1 MAFGTMH
8 SSSSI
13 EMIPRGWNE
22 NNYFCLEFFFYY
34 LLDELDASLQIETE
48 VNECPSDTLTLVL
61 FLFEDEHVVIE
72 ELLQT
77 LVDEVNPQLL
87 ERVQVENLESGNIEH
102 TDEEA
107 TLNGLGVEG
116 LVATRISSLH
126 FLNYFFKSPLN
137 EPFEHA
143 GVDGLGQTGDSPA
156 DLLQVLTLVDPLGT
170 DTDTRLGQSLK

>member
-1 MAFGTMH
+1 ML
-8 SSSSI
+8 
-13 EMIPRGWNE
+13 RG
-22 NNYFCLEFFFYY
+22 Y

-87 ERVQVENLESGNIEH
+87 ERVQVENLESGNVEH

-116 LVATRISSLH
+116 LVAAGISRH
-126 FLNYFFKSPLN
+126 YFKPFFFSESPLN

-170 DTDTRLGQSLK
+170 DTDTRLGQSLKC

>member
-1 MAFGTMH
+1 ML
-8 SSSSI
+8 
-13 EMIPRGWNE
+13 RG
-22 NNYFCLEFFFYY
+22 Y

-87 ERVQVENLESGNIEH
+87 ERVQVENLEAGNVEH

-116 LVATRISSLH
+116 LIAAGISH
-126 FLNYFFKSPLN
+126 HYFKPFFLGIT
-137 EPFEHA
+137 A
-143 GVDGLGQTGDSPA
+143 Q
-156 DLLQVLTLVDPLGT
+156 
-170 DTDTRLGQSLK
+170 